1 MTIKIVELEC
11 DEGEEISK
19 FPFFDLSDD
28 LLCVINSNGNFQH
41 INGSGEKILGF
52 PPNELQQKSFLDG
65 VHPEDRFSTRE
76 QLAQLSADR
85 GPIAFENRYQCK
97 NGDYKR
103 LSWKAQWRG
112 SEPLI
117 WAIARE
123 LSPVPEGS
131 RESRHSSEDDQAFFD
146 LSLDLFC
153 TLSFDGYF
161 RSLNPA
167 WEKTL
172 GFTPAELRAQSF
184 IEFVHP
190 QDHQST
196 LTEFVKLLQ
205 GCHTY
210 SFENRYRCKNGDYRW
225 LLWSA
230 CLGRDRQCIY
240 AIAHD
245 ITERKYAELEGER
258 AYEETRTFLN
268 QLQVKLQSRSLAFNS
283 AIYKLQN
290 EIAERRETE
299 KSLEKEREFLK
310 ALLNT
315 VDAGI
320 IAGDATGNLILF
332 NRSIRDL
339 YGLPDDSIP
348 PEEWLNYYDLYQG
361 DGMTPIAPEQIPLTR
376 ALNGERVNKEE
387 LVIAPKM
394 GEPRIVVASGEP
406 IFDEQ
411 GHKIGAVIAF
421 HDITESKQKAL
432 ALQESAHEKTELI
445 QSLQNQAQQLQNT
458 LQELQRTQ
466 TQLIQS
472 EKMSSLGQLVAGV
485 AHEINNPVN
494 FIYGNLAHV
503 NDYLADLLK
512 LLNLY
517 QIHYPKPVEEI
528 HEFQEDIDLDFLQ
541 SDLPKLLTSMKV
553 GAERIRQIVLSLR
566 NFSRLNEAECKPVDI
581 HEGIDNTLLI
591 LHNRLREKSG
601 HSAISVVKEYGKLPR
616 IECYPAQLNQAI
628 INIMTN
634 AIDALE
640 SLKGEECFGDKTPTL
655 RIRTECLDNQWV
667 TIHIQDNGPGM
678 TAGVK
683 EQIFNPFFTTKPVG
697 KGTGL
702 GLSIAYQI
710 ITHKHSGELIC
721 HSEPGEGTEFVI
733 QIPLKQP
740 LI

>member
-1 MTIKIVELEC
+1 MSIKIVELEC
-11 DEGEEISK
+11 DAGEEILK

-28 LLCVINSNGNFQH
+28 LLCVINSNGDFQH

-52 PPNELQQKSFLDG
+52 RPSELQQKSFLDG

-76 QLAQLSADR
+76 QLAQLSADL
-85 GPIAFENRYQCK
+85 GAIAFENRYQCK

-112 SEPLI
+112 SEHLI

-123 LSPVPEGS
+123 LSPVPAQS
-131 RESRHSSEDDQAFFD
+131 RESLHPAEDYQAFFD

-153 TLSFDGYF
+153 TVSFDGYF

-172 GFTPAELRAQSF
+172 GFTPEELRSTAF

-205 GCHTY
+205 GCNTY

-230 CLGRDRQCIY
+230 CLGRDRQYIY

-245 ITERKYAELEGER
+245 ITERKYAEIEGDR
-258 AYEETRTFLN
+258 AYEETRTFVN
-268 QLQVKLQSRSLAFNS
+268 QLEVKLQSRSLAFNS

-320 IAGDATGNLILF
+320 IAGDAKGNLILF

-348 PEEWLNYYDLYQG
+348 PEDWLNYYDLYQG
-361 DGMTPIAPEQIPLTR
+361 DGMTPISPEQIPLKR

-387 LVIAPKM
+387 IVIAPKV
-394 GEPRIVVASGEP
+394 GEPRIAVASGEP
-406 IFDEQ
+406 IFDEE
-411 GHKIGAVIAF
+411 GDKIGAVIVF

-432 ALQESAHEKTELI
+432 ALQESAYEKNELI
-445 QSLQNQAQQLQNT
+445 QSLQNQAEQLQNT

-517 QIHYPKPVEEI
+517 QTHYPEPVQEI

-541 SDLPKLLTSMKV
+541 SDLPKLLNSMKV

-566 NFSRLNEAECKPVDI
+566 NFSRLNEADCKPADI

-601 HSAISVVKEYGKLPR
+601 NSGISVVKEYGKIPR

-640 SLKGEECFGDKTPTL
+640 SLKGKGLLSEKTPTL
-655 RIRTECLDNQWV
+655 SIRTECLDNQWIA
-667 TIHIQDNGPGM
+667 IHIEDNGPGM
-678 TAGVK
+678 TPAVK

-710 ITHKHSGELIC
+710 ISHKHSGELIC
-721 HSEPGEGTEFVI
+721 NSEPGKGTEFVI

-740 LI
+740 PL

>member
-1 MTIKIVELEC
+1 MSLKIVELEC
-11 DEGEEISK
+11 DAGEEISN

-28 LLCVINSNGNFQH
+28 LLCVINSNGDFQQ

-52 PPNELQQKSFLDG
+52 RPSELEQKSFLDG

-85 GPIAFENRYQCK
+85 REIGFENRYQCK
-97 NGDYKR
+97 NGDYKN
-103 LSWKAQWRG
+103 LSWKAIRRG

-123 LSPVPEGS
+123 LSPIPERS
-131 RESRHSSEDDQAFFD
+131 RELLPPTEDYHDFFE

-172 GFTPAELRAQSF
+172 GFAPEELRAQSF

-190 QDHQST
+190 QDHEST
-196 LTEFVKLLQ
+196 LMEFVKLLQ

-230 CLGRDRQCIY
+230 CLGEKHQCIY
-240 AIAHD
+240 AIGHD
-245 ITERKYAELEGER
+245 ITERKYAEIEGDR

-320 IAGDATGNLILF
+320 IAGDAKGNLILF

-361 DGMTPIAPEQIPLTR
+361 DGITPISPEQIPLKR

-387 LVIAPKM
+387 IVIAPKV
-394 GEPRIVVASGEP
+394 GEPRIAIASGEP
-406 IFDEQ
+406 IFDEEGNQ
-411 GHKIGAVIAF
+411 IGAVIVF
-421 HDITESKQKAL
+421 HDITESKQKAQ
-432 ALQESAHEKTELI
+432 ALQESAHEKTALI
-445 QSLQNQAQQLQNT
+445 QSLQNQAQQLQTT

-503 NDYLADLLK
+503 NDYLADLLT

-517 QIHYPKPVEEI
+517 KTHYPEPVEDI

-541 SDLPKLLTSMKV
+541 SDLPKLLNSMKV

-566 NFSRLNEAECKPVDI
+566 NFSRLNEAERKPVDL

-601 HSAISVVKEYGKLPR
+601 NPGISVIKEYGQLPR
-616 IECYPAQLNQAI
+616 VECYPAQLNQAI
-628 INIMTN
+628 INIITN
-634 AIDALE
+634 ALDALE
-640 SLKGEECFGDKTPTL
+640 SLKGQGCFRDQTPTL
-655 RIRTECLDNQWV
+655 RIRTECLENQCV
-667 TIHIQDNGPGM
+667 AIHIQDNGPGM
-678 TAGVK
+678 TPAVK

-710 ITHKHSGELIC
+710 VAHKHSGELIC
-721 HSEPGEGTEFVI
+721 HSEPGQGAEFVI

-740 LI
+740 PV

>member
-1 MTIKIVELEC
+1 MTIKIVEWEC
-11 DEGEEISK
+11 EAGEEISK

-28 LLCVINSNGNFQH
+28 LLCVINSNGDFHH

-52 PPNELQQKSFLDG
+52 PSHELQQKSFLDG
-65 VHPEDRFSTRE
+65 VHPEDRFATRE

-103 LSWKAQWRG
+103 LSWKVIRRG

-117 WAIARE
+117 WAIAQE
-123 LSPVPEGS
+123 LSPVPERSG
-131 RESRHSSEDDQAFFD
+131 ESVHSTEEKQGFFD

-167 WEKTL
+167 WEKKL
-172 GFTPAELRAQSF
+172 GFTPTELRSQSF

-205 GCHTY
+205 GCNTY

-230 CLGRDRQCIY
+230 FLGRDRQCIY

-245 ITERKYAELEGER
+245 ITERKYAELEAER
-258 AYEETRTFLN
+258 SYEETRTFLN
-268 QLQVKLQSRSLAFNS
+268 QLEVKLQSRSLAFNS

-320 IAGDATGNLILF
+320 IAGDATGKLILF

-348 PEEWLNYYDLYQG
+348 PEDWLNYYDLYQG
-361 DGMTPIAPEQIPLTR
+361 DGITPIPPEQIPLKR

-387 LVIAPKM
+387 LVIAPKI
-394 GEPRIVVASGEP
+394 GNPRIAVASGEP
-406 IFDEQ
+406 IFDEE
-411 GHKIGAVIAF
+411 GNKIGAVIAF

-432 ALQESAHEKTELI
+432 ALQESAYEKNQLI

-503 NDYLADLLK
+503 NDYLEDLLK

-517 QIHYPKPVEEI
+517 QTHYPEPVQEI

-591 LHNRLREKSG
+591 LHNRLKERIG
-601 HSAISVVKEYGKLPR
+601 HSGISVVKEYGKLPR

-640 SLKGEECFGDKTPTL
+640 SVKEEASFSEKTPTIC
-655 RIRTECLDNQWV
+655 IRTECLDNQWV
-667 TIHIQDNGPGM
+667 AIHIQDNGPGM
-678 TAGVK
+678 TPGVK

-721 HSEPGEGTEFVI
+721 HAEPGQGTEFVI

>member
-1 MTIKIVELEC
+1 MSIKIVELEC
-11 DEGEEISK
+11 DAGEEISK

-28 LLCVINSNGNFQH
+28 LLCVINSSGDFQQ

-52 PPNELQQKSFLDG
+52 RPSELQQKSFLDG

-76 QLAQLSADR
+76 QLAQLSGDR
-85 GPIAFENRYQCK
+85 QTIAFENRYQCK

-103 LSWKAQWRG
+103 FSWKAIRRG
-112 SEPLI
+112 SEHFI

-123 LSPVPEGS
+123 LSPIPEQNP
-131 RESRHSSEDDQAFFD
+131 ESLAPTEDYHDFFD
-146 LSLDLFC
+146 ISLDLFC
-153 TLSFDGYF
+153 TLSFEGYF

-172 GFTPAELRAQSF
+172 GFTPEELRSQSF

-190 QDHQST
+190 QDHEST

-205 GCHTY
+205 GCNTY
-210 SFENRYRCKNGDYRW
+210 SFENRYRCKNGEYRW

-230 CLGRDRQCIY
+230 CLGRDRISIY
-240 AIAHD
+240 AIGHD
-245 ITERKYAELEGER
+245 ITERKYAEIEGDR

-310 ALLNT
+310 AILNT

-320 IAGDATGNLILF
+320 IAGDATGTVTLF

-348 PEEWLNYYDLYQG
+348 PEDWLNYYDLYQE
-361 DGMTPIAPEQIPLTR
+361 DGITPISPEQIPLKR
-376 ALNGERVNKEE
+376 ALNGERVNQEE
-387 LVIAPKM
+387 IVIAPKV
-394 GEPRIVVASGEP
+394 GEPRIAIASGEP
-406 IFDEQ
+406 IFDEEGNQ
-411 GHKIGAVIAF
+411 IGAVIAF
-421 HDITESKQKAL
+421 HDITESKQKAQ

-503 NDYLADLLK
+503 NDYLVDLLK

-517 QIHYPKPVEEI
+517 QTHYPSPVEEI

-541 SDLPKLLTSMKV
+541 SDLPKLLNSMKV

-566 NFSRLNEAECKPVDI
+566 NFSRLNEAERKPVNI

-601 HSAISVVKEYGKLPR
+601 NSGISVIKEYGKLPR

-640 SLKGEECFGDKTPTL
+640 SLKVEEWSMEKTPTL
-655 RIRTECLDNQWV
+655 RIRTECLSNQWV
-667 TIHIQDNGPGM
+667 AIHIQDNGPGM
-678 TAGVK
+678 TPGVK

-710 ITHKHSGELIC
+710 IAHKHSGELIC
-721 HSEPGEGTEFVI
+721 HSEPGQGTEFVI
-733 QIPLKQP
+733 QIPLQQP
-740 LI
+740 PI

>member
-1 MTIKIVELEC
+1 MSIKIVEFEC
-11 DEGEEISK
+11 DAGEEISK

-28 LLCVINSNGNFQH
+28 LLCVINSNGDFQH

-52 PPNELQQKSFLDG
+52 RPSELQQKSFFDG

-76 QLAQLSADR
+76 QLAQLSAEL
-85 GPIAFENRYQCK
+85 GTIAFENRYQCK

-112 SEPLI
+112 SEHFI

-123 LSPVPEGS
+123 LSPIPEGNP
-131 RESRHSSEDDQAFFD
+131 ESLPPTEDDYAFFD
-146 LSLDLFC
+146 LSQDLFC

-167 WEKTL
+167 WEETL
-172 GFTPAELRAQSF
+172 GFNPEELRATAF

-190 QDHQST
+190 QDHEST

-205 GCHTY
+205 GCKTY
-210 SFENRYRCKNGDYRW
+210 SFENRYRCKNGNYRW

-230 CLGRDRQCIY
+230 CLGRERQCIY
-240 AIAHD
+240 AIGHD
-245 ITERKYAELEGER
+245 ITDRKYAELESDR
-258 AYEETRTFLN
+258 AYEETRKFLN
-268 QLQVKLQSRSLAFNS
+268 QVEVKLQSRSLAFNS

-332 NRSIRDL
+332 NRSIHDL

-361 DGMTPIAPEQIPLTR
+361 DGITPISPEQIPLMR
-376 ALNGERVNKEE
+376 ALNGEQVKKEE
-387 LVIAPKM
+387 IVIAPKV
-394 GEPRIVVASGEP
+394 GKPRIAVASGEP
-406 IFDEQ
+406 IFDEEGNQ
-411 GHKIGAVIAF
+411 IGAVIAF
-421 HDITESKQKAL
+421 HDITESKQKAR
-432 ALQESAHEKTELI
+432 ALQESAQEKTELI
-445 QSLQNQAQQLQNT
+445 QSLQNQAQELQNT

-494 FIYGNLAHV
+494 FIYGNLAHA

-512 LLNLY
+512 LLTLY
-517 QIHYPKPVEEI
+517 QVHYPQPVQEI
-528 HEFQEDIDLDFLQ
+528 YEFKEDIDLDFLQ
-541 SDLPKLLTSMKV
+541 SDLPKLLSSMKV

-566 NFSRLNEAECKPVDI
+566 NFSRLNEAERKSVDI
-581 HEGIDNTLLI
+581 HEGIENTLLI
-591 LHNRLREKSG
+591 LHNRLRERSG
-601 HSAISVVKEYGKLPR
+601 NSGISVIKDYAQLPR

-628 INIMTN
+628 INIITN

-640 SLKGEECFGDKTPTL
+640 SRNREEYSSEQTPTL
-655 RIRTECLDNQWV
+655 SIRTECLSNPW
-667 TIHIQDNGPGM
+667 IAIYIRDNGPGM
-678 TAGVK
+678 PTSVK

-710 ITHKHSGELIC
+710 IAHKHSGELIC
-721 HSEPGEGTEFVI
+721 HSQLGQGTEFVI
-733 QIPLKQP
+733 LIPLKQP
-740 LI
+740 